1 MNVTRRRLARRASL
15 ILAMGAA
22 LGLGFGSMA
31 ARGGEDC
38 PRCDWSLPKTRATT
52 RVRNMNELRRALAG
66 ARPSSTIILENG
78 EYRLDGAQLDVA
90 VPQIVLRGRSSD
102 PSRVVIRGRG
112 YSDAFS
118 AISISA
124 PGVTVANLAVTG
136 VGYHGVQ
143 VRGEKGASGAK
154 IHNVHVIDVGQ
165 QLIKGSSSDDSP
177 PCRDGLVSCST
188 LEYSDSA
195 PSDYTNGIDVLNGW
209 NWTVRNNILRKI
221 RGPQSQN
228 YRAGPAI
235 LFWRGSRDT
244 LVERNLVIDCHRGIA
259 LGLSRP
265 KSATAAPDH
274 SGGIVRRNAVCNLN
288 AWADEG
294 IEINGSPGVQV
305 EHNTVFV
312 QGEPNWAIGVR
323 FANASAVVRHNLCNR
338 AIVRRDGAKA
348 TLIGNFVDAREDW
361 FVDARRGDLRLARGD
376 LPPVDAAEP
385 SADEGGEAGAR
396 SPRSGSAPDVGAFE
410 YRGSAQ

>member
-1 MNVTRRRLARRASL
+1 MNSTRRRLARRALL
-15 ILAMGAA
+15 ILGLATA
-22 LGLGFGSMA
+22 LGLELGSTA

-38 PRCDWSLPKTRATT
+38 PRCDWSFPKTRATI
-52 RVRNMNELRRALAG
+52 RVRDMGELRRALAG
-66 ARPSSTIILENG
+66 VRPSTTIILEDG
-78 EYRLDGAQLDVA
+78 AYPLDGNQLDVA
-90 VPQIVLRGRSSD
+90 VPQIVLRGRSSN

-112 YSDAFS
+112 FDDAFS

-124 PGVTVANLAVTG
+124 PEVAIANLAITG
-136 VGYHGVQ
+136 VGHHGVQ

-154 IHNVHVIDVGQ
+154 IHNVHIIDVGQ
-165 QLIKGSSSDDSP
+165 QLIKGSASADSP

-209 NWTVRNNILRKI
+209 NWTVRNNILRRI

-228 YRAGPAI
+228 HRAGPAI

-259 LGLSRP
+259 LGLSPP
-265 KSATAAPDH
+265 KSPTEALDH
-274 SGGIVRRNAVCNLN
+274 SGGTVRRNAVCNLN

-294 IEINGSPGVQV
+294 VEINGSPDALV

-312 QGEPNWAIGVR
+312 QGEPSWAISVR
-323 FANASAVVRHNLCNR
+323 FASASATVRHNLCNR
-338 AIVRRDGAKA
+338 EIVRRDGAQA
-348 TLIGNFVDAREDW
+348 TLFGNLVDAREDW
-361 FVDARRGDLRLARGD
+361 FVDARRGDLRLAKGD
-376 LPPVDAAEP
+376 LPPVDAAGG
-385 SADEGGEAGAR
+385 SADEKEEASAQ
-396 SPRSGSAPDVGAFE
+396 SSHLGSAPDVGAFE
-410 YRGSAQ
+410 YRGDAQ